1 MKFSKSL
8 EKLFC
13 GKSRILRNHENKF
26 LQKIYIYIYMY
37 AYGIFKCIFS
47 RFEVTRGVTALL
59 RSNQTIEP
67 PCSRTFCYNVWCY
80 TTTSHQLKLPQQ
92 DFGNLYSI
100 PYVKMFIHSCGHTK
114 QWVETATIA
123 AVSLPY
129 EVT

>member
-8 EKLFC
+8 EKLFW
-13 GKSRILRNHENKF
+13 GKSRNLCNHENKF
-26 LQKIYIYIYMY
+26 LQKIYIYIYV
-37 AYGIFKCIFS
+37 YGIFKCIFS
-47 RFEVTRGVTALL
+47 RFEVTRGVTAPP

-67 PCSRTFCYNVWCY
+67 PCSRTFCYSVWCY
-80 TTTSHQLKLPQQ
+80 TTTNHQLKLPQQ
-92 DFGNLYSI
+92 DFGNWYSL
-100 PYVKMFIHSCGHTK
+100 PYVKMLIHSCGHAK